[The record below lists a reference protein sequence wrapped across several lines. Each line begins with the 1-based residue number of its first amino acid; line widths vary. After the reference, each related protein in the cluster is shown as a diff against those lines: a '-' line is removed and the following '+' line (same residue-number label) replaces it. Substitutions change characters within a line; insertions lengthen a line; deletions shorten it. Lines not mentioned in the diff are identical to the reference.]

1 MRILVTNDDGF
12 NAPGL
17 AVLARAL
24 AEAGHEV
31 VVVAP
36 LSEASGSGAGIGP
49 LSAMGGGI
57 HLEAVAPVGLA
68 GIKAFAAD
76 ALPALI
82 VITACLGAFGPPPDL
97 VASGIN
103 PGRNVGRA
111 VLHSGTVGAA
121 LTSVHFGS
129 KGLATSIQ
137 AGPIRS
143 VYESSDGTHTHFE
156 SAAALAVAFAA
167 HLERAPVR
175 TVLNLNVP
183 NLALG
188 EIRGVRRARLAT
200 TGLILAAGT
209 EDGAPRLRLDLGGR
223 ADLGARQPDESDE
236 SDEALT
242 ELGWAVVTPLASVT
256 EDQRPEVGDMVEA
269 AMGSASRCLETA
281 RGLGG
286 AGPFKPRQIEERGQ
300 LAAITGT
307 TLATDIPLPL
317 VGIAESID
325 GSRCHLLHARRLHR
339 RAEHDGCR
347 RKITTGAASSWSVP
361 VISLDD
367 RWYL

>member
-183 NLALG
+183 NL
-188 EIRGVRRARLAT
+188 
-200 TGLILAAGT
+200 
-209 EDGAPRLRLDLGGR
+209 RLDLGGR

-281 RGLGG
+281 RGAL
-286 AGPFKPRQIEERGQ
+286 R
-300 LAAITGT
+300 
-307 TLATDIPLPL
+307 
-317 VGIAESID
+317 
-325 GSRCHLLHARRLHR
+325 
-339 RAEHDGCR
+339 
-347 RKITTGAASSWSVP
+347 
-361 VISLDD
+361 
-367 RWYL
+367 

>member
-97 VASGIN
+97 VASGSN

-281 RGLGG
+281 RGAL
-286 AGPFKPRQIEERGQ
+286 R
-300 LAAITGT
+300 
-307 TLATDIPLPL
+307 
-317 VGIAESID
+317 
-325 GSRCHLLHARRLHR
+325 
-339 RAEHDGCR
+339 
-347 RKITTGAASSWSVP
+347 
-361 VISLDD
+361 
-367 RWYL
+367 